1 MTEENILGE
10 KMKYYVWGIV
20 EAYTGTNDI
29 YFGQLTRKAAGDYD
43 GDLNVTGIWWGI
55 PMSSANTAE
64 KQEQRRLSLA

>member
-29 YFGQLTRKAAGDYD
+29 YFGQLTRKAVITMVIWMSQEFDEAYLRAQQILQKSKNRGDS
-43 GDLNVTGIWWGI
+43 V
-55 PMSSANTAE
+55 
-64 KQEQRRLSLA
+64 